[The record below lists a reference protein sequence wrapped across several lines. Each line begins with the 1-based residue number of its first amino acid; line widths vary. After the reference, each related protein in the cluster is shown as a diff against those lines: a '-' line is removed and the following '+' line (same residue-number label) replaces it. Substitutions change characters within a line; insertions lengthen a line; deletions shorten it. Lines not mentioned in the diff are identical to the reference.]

1 MIQENTPLAKHLIKK
16 GTQISSDDLCYL
28 DSRSAEIKDIKYID
42 TMAITAMMGG
52 FGASMGTSMSKEDL
66 NAKMNASEYYNTNFD
81 DAINAIVGR
90 CVTEDISQYQIIEKS
105 QIEAPFDKYT
115 REKEEQA
122 KKDEEIRQA
131 KLEQLKKSMN
141 ETVQKNL
148 SAKDFHQDDIAQE
161 DDTLRD
167 QMKNNIWL

>member
-1 MIQENTPLAKHLIKK
+1 MIQEDTPLAKHLIKK
-16 GTQISSDDLCYL
+16 GTQIISDDLCYL
-28 DSRSAEIKDIKYID
+28 DSRSAEIKDILEGNHHSPVV
-42 TMAITAMMGG
+42 MSVMIT
-52 FGASMGTSMSKEDL
+52 
-66 NAKMNASEYYNTNFD
+66 MNAPKIYSTNFD

-90 CVTEDISQYQIIEKS
+90 CATEDIVKYQIIEKN
-105 QIEAPFDKYT
+105 QLETPYDKYT
-115 REKEEQA
+115 REREEQA

-131 KLEQLKKSMN
+131 KLEKLKKSMN

-167 QMKNNIWL
+167 EMKNNIWL